1 MASLYR
7 DGEKLH
13 TFGNGGNT
21 NNMTNLS
28 VDHKTNEILITR
40 DNGTI
45 ERYNISAYIE
55 YIISSIELA
64 EPIYCDK
71 KPTINTTT
79 STGADGN
86 TVTTHTVT
94 YIKDGTSYTI
104 DPTNIWF
111 YYGVTNDAGDINV
124 HQTIFVDGVEL
135 TIKAGQISDI
145 ISMDPDTKNWILYG
159 EDTGV
164 CSEAKSPT
172 ITENVANTSNMYKLD
187 IDDGKGNVITT
198 PNLHGVDATQVANHG
213 FFSVY
218 MRDGGLYLLTDVTD
232 DTEAPPF
239 SVRDGKLY
247 YTLGG
252 QIQYISKQVIT
263 TD

>member
-13 TFGNGGNT
+13 TFGTGGAASS
-21 NNMTNLS
+21 NMTNLS
-28 VDHKTNEILITR
+28 VDHTTNEILITR
-40 DNGTI
+40 DNGTV

-71 KPTINTTT
+71 KPTITSNTTT
-79 STGADGN
+79 DTDGN

-94 YIKDGTSYTI
+94 YIKDGTSYTTN
-104 DPTNIWF
+104 PTNIWF
-111 YYGVTNDAGDINV
+111 YYGVTNDAGDINI

-172 ITENVANTSNMYKLD
+172 ITENENNSDINYRLD
-187 IDDGKGNVITT
+187 ITDAEGNVTTT
-198 PNLHGVDATQVANHG
+198 PNLKGNDGVTVPLNGFCYIHIVDGNLVLDCEAGATPLPLSLEG
-213 FFSVY
+213 
-218 MRDGGLYLLTDVTD
+218 D
-232 DTEAPPF
+232 
-239 SVRDGKLY
+239 KLY

-252 QIQYISKQVIT
+252 EIQYVSKETIIT
-263 TD
+263 D